1 MLKLANHRRW
11 FDTIVIYVLQTFQ
24 FYLNDSVKA
33 SVTSTVKDGINL
45 TTVNL
50 DCVILNSL
58 KKQVKRLPLCNRGPL
73 YFCPVVSF
81 YLLLL
86 QRLSRLG
93 SVTARQSSSE
103 RQPNFAALNRGRHL
117 YSAGRPSRWA
127 LAHILVIVTF
137 RVSRRQREMYAYIG
151 HARLYVC
158 LSVSVCVCLCLS
170 VRRRIRTLLH
180 GPGCNLEA
188 W

>member
-58 KKQVKRLPLCNRGPL
+58 KKQVKRL
-73 YFCPVVSF
+73 S
-81 YLLLL
+81 LLLH
-86 QRLSRLG
+86 
-93 SVTARQSSSE
+93 
-103 RQPNFAALNRGRHL
+103 FA
-117 YSAGRPSRWA
+117 
-127 LAHILVIVTF
+127 
-137 RVSRRQREMYAYIG
+137 
-151 HARLYVC
+151 
-158 LSVSVCVCLCLS
+158 
-170 VRRRIRTLLH
+170 
-180 GPGCNLEA
+180 
-188 W
+188 